1 MVTTANKS
9 ARRGQWVL
17 LAYRLPRE
25 PSSPRITLWRK
36 LRRIGALQLLDGL
49 VALPLDP
56 RNRERFEWI
65 AEEVLEAGGEATIWL
80 GELASVGKE
89 RALAAVMKDAVISDY
104 RRVIVEAE
112 AAEAVAIGKRKRT
125 LARLRRELRRIR
137 ARDYFP
143 SVEREAAE
151 QAVETLAMLVEEPVG

>member
-1 MVTTANKS
+1 
-9 ARRGQWVL
+9 
-17 LAYRLPRE
+17 
-25 PSSPRITLWRK
+25 
-36 LRRIGALQLLDGL
+36 
-49 VALPLDP
+49 
-56 RNRERFEWI
+56 
-65 AEEVLEAGGEATIWL
+65 
-80 GELASVGKE
+80 
-89 RALAAVMKDAVISDY
+89 MKDAVISDY